1 MTEGVLCLTVVFL
14 KNKRGGYGLK
24 LCNNCNN
31 YNDDNVTQCVYC
43 GMPLQVQPIR
53 KKNHT
58 KLIIIATGVFVA
70 LLCTIIGIIFVNRNL
85 TSNKYEEKMKKGD
98 RYLAE
103 LDYDSA
109 ITAYN
114 EALKIDKKNEKTYI
128 KLAEAYQA
136 TGDMD
141 SVDRILTLGYQTT
154 GSKTIKRMIDNLVK
168 YASIFD
174 STYVIGDK
182 TTGYKTVDKED
193 MDAATLDDLTLND
206 AFFGDILDKGYTDY
220 NSIYG
225 SAEVKF
231 ENGSEVISISYKNLD
246 AHLWY
251 VNEDEQV
258 IDSAAGEPAGNI
270 RPSYIMVDK
279 LDSII
284 RGAGDSITYDN
295 LCTLFGENP
304 KVKSDQSRNYELFHY
319 KGCAVY
325 LGCTESGDVNGQT
338 TWIKVVVPGAGK
350 NKDEVS
356 AKGYVTGIIVDAVN
370 GQGLGGVALSFR
382 EGRQNKSGDIV
393 LTEYTD
399 VDGSYTAEL
408 EENTYTVCA
417 ELENYQTEYF
427 EVEVTKG
434 NTTSDQNLTMSS
446 ILASGEA
453 RIVLEWGA
461 TPEDLDAHLTGNVG
475 GDSFHV
481 SFRNMSFGDIVNL
494 DVDDRNGFGPETIT
508 ISDISRGTFTYSVVD
523 YINQGMGFSSSALGN
538 SGATVKVY
546 IAGDDQPRIYEVPV
560 GAGVIWNVFE
570 IRNGEI
576 IDINELTE

>member
-1 MTEGVLCLTVVFL
+1 MC
-14 KNKRGGYGLK
+14 
-24 LCNNCNN
+24 
-31 YNDDNVTQCVYC
+31 
-43 GMPLQVQPIR
+43 
-53 KKNHT
+53 
-58 KLIIIATGVFVA
+58 
-70 LLCTIIGIIFVNRNL
+70 
-85 TSNKYEEKMKKGD
+85 
-98 RYLAE
+98 
-103 LDYDSA
+103 
-109 ITAYN
+109 
-114 EALKIDKKNEKTYI
+114 
-128 KLAEAYQA
+128 
-136 TGDMD
+136 
-141 SVDRILTLGYQTT
+141 
-154 GSKTIKRMIDNLVK
+154 
-168 YASIFD
+168 
-174 STYVIGDK
+174 
-182 TTGYKTVDKED
+182 
-193 MDAATLDDLTLND
+193 
-206 AFFGDILDKGYTDY
+206 
-220 NSIYG
+220 
-225 SAEVKF
+225 
-231 ENGSEVISISYKNLD
+231 
-246 AHLWY
+246 
-251 VNEDEQV
+251 
-258 IDSAAGEPAGNI
+258 
-270 RPSYIMVDK
+270 
-279 LDSII
+279 
-284 RGAGDSITYDN
+284 
-295 LCTLFGENP
+295 
-304 KVKSDQSRNYELFHY
+304 
-319 KGCAVY
+319 

-453 RIVLEWGA
+453 RIVLEWGE

>member
-1 MTEGVLCLTVVFL
+1 M
-14 KNKRGGYGLK
+14 K

-31 YNDDNVTQCVYC
+31 YNDDNETRCVYC
-43 GMPLQVQPIR
+43 GMPLQMQPIK

-58 KLIIIATGVFVA
+58 KLAIILTGVFVA
-70 LLCTIIGIIFVNRNL
+70 LLCIVIGIILVNKSIS
-85 TSNKYEEKMKKGD
+85 SNKYEEKMKKGE

-103 LDYDSA
+103 LDYDAA
-109 ITAYN
+109 IKAYN
-114 EALKIDKKNEKTYI
+114 EALNIDKNNEKTYI

-136 TGDMD
+136 VGDMD
-141 SVDRILTLGYQTT
+141 SVDNILTLGYQTT
-154 GSKTIKRMIDNLVK
+154 GSKTIKGMLDNLVK

-174 STYVIGDK
+174 PTDVVGDK
-182 TTGYKTVDKED
+182 STGYTTVDKGD
-193 MDAATLDDLTLND
+193 MEAVSLDGITLND
-206 AFFGDILDKGYTDY
+206 TFFDNILDKGYTDY
-220 NSIYG
+220 NAAYG
-225 SAEVKF
+225 SADVKF

-279 LDSII
+279 MGSII
-284 RGAGDSITYDN
+284 QGAGDSITYDA

-304 KVKSDQSRNYELFHY
+304 KVKTDQSRNYELFHY
-319 KGCAVY
+319 KGCSIY
-325 LGCTESGDVNGQT
+325 IGCTESGDVNSQT
-338 TWIKVVVPGAGK
+338 TWIKVVIPGAGK

-356 AKGYVTGIIVDAVN
+356 TKGYVSGFIVDAVN
-370 GQGLGGVALSFR
+370 GYGLAGVTLSFR
-382 EGRQNKSGDIV
+382 EGKQNKNGDVV

-399 VDGSYTAEL
+399 ADGGYTAEL
-408 EENTYTVCA
+408 DENVYTVCA

-427 EVEVTKG
+427 EVEVVRDS
-434 NTTSDQNLTMSS
+434 TTSDQNLIMSS
-446 ILASGEA
+446 TLASGEA

-461 TPEDLDAHLTGNVG
+461 TPEDLDAHLDGNVG
-475 GDSFHV
+475 GDSFQV
-481 SFRNMSFGDIVNL
+481 SYMNMSFRDIVNL

-508 ISDISRGTFTYSVVD
+508 ISDISQGTFTYSVVD
-523 YINQGMGFSSSALGN
+523 YINQNKGFSSSELGN

-560 GAGVIWNVFE
+560 GAGVRWNVFE